1 MLRTKTTHAC
11 VKVSRRDDES
21 VEHGLDLV
29 DEVRDGRLLR
39 LRGRQVRVPL
49 RQRLQERKMVS
60 FIIRFK
66 CVEGKCIKTSLA
78 KDIKKN
84 LVSALVQSDSVSET
98 KEA

>member
-1 MLRTKTTHAC
+1 MPRNKTHAG

-49 RQRLQERKMVS
+49 RQRLQNRKMVS

-66 CVEGKCIKTSLA
+66 CVEGKCIKTSWA

-84 LVSALVQSDSVSET
+84 LVSALVVESDSVSET
-98 KEA
+98 KGA

>member
-1 MLRTKTTHAC
+1 MLRNKTTHAG

-60 FIIRFK
+60 FIFTFK
-66 CVEGKCIKTSLA
+66 CVEGKCIKTSFVRISR
-78 KDIKKN
+78 KIW
-84 LVSALVQSDSVSET
+84 SVH
-98 KEA
+98 

>member
-1 MLRTKTTHAC
+1 MLRSETTHAG

-60 FIIRFK
+60 FIFPFI
-66 CVEGKCIKTSLA
+66 CVERKCIKTSLA

-84 LVSALVQSDSVSET
+84 LVSALVESDSVSET
-98 KEA
+98 KGA

>member
-1 MLRTKTTHAC
+1 MPRSKTTHAG

-49 RQRLQERKMVS
+49 RQRLRERKMVS
-60 FIIRFK
+60 FIFSFK
-66 CVEGKCIKTSLA
+66 CVEDKCIKASWD

-84 LVSALVQSDSVSET
+84 LVSALVESDSVSET
-98 KEA
+98 KGT

>member
-1 MLRTKTTHAC
+1 MPRNKTHAG

-49 RQRLQERKMVS
+49 RQRLQNRKMVS

-66 CVEGKCIKTSLA
+66 CVEGKCIKTSWA

-84 LVSALVQSDSVSET
+84 LVSALVESYSVSET
-98 KEA
+98 KGA